1 MAKTSTTIKANDY
14 TDLLDKIS
22 SSGLFEMTDCNVE
35 IWCPE
40 QSDTEEVEKMVHLIE
55 SMVHVLDIKV
65 GSSIEDMA
73 SDTYRIILKEP
84 PAKNRFTK

>member
-1 MAKTSTTIKANDY
+1 MAKASTTITALDY

-22 SSGLFEMTDCNVE
+22 TSGMFEMTDCNVE

-40 QSDTEEVEKMVHLIE
+40 KSNTEEIKKMVHLIE
-55 SMVHVLDIKV
+55 SMVHVLDVKI
-65 GSSIEDMA
+65 GSSIEDLV
-73 SDTYRIILKEP
+73 SDSYRVILKEP